1 MASANAVVNVAAATK
16 RGEIVEIKALV
27 RHAMETGFRRTQLG
41 ALIPRDIIRQF
52 VCSYNGVEIFRAE
65 LHPAI
70 AANPLLT
77 FTTVATES
85 GTLVFRWSGDNGF
98 TVTESTAITVV

>member
-1 MASANAVVNVAAATK
+1 MVNAIVTVPAQAK
-16 RGEIVEIKALV
+16 RGEVIEIKTLA

-41 ALIPRDIIRQF
+41 ELIPRDILTSL
-52 VCSYNGVEIFRAE
+52 VCTYNGVEIFRAE

-70 AANPLLT
+70 AANPYMT

-85 GTLVFRWSGDNGF
+85 GTIEFKWVGDNGYA
-98 TVTESTAITVV
+98 VTETAKITVA